1 MSACGAVSGSRD
13 SSALDVSKHYDG
25 SDHPF
30 APCRN
35 VPHAARRGARRG
47 SSDTVHT
54 LGHARR
60 TAHAR
65 HRVAMRV
72 ARHGHRRER
81 KNNDKENETNR
92 AENGTPGRSSL
103 TRRHGTRQRPRSS
116 ALQVPRPARPS
127 LLPMPL
133 CVCIVFL
140 YPARRSRTKKL
151 CACDQKKPHDGNKV
165 PHTLYTV
172 PETAR
177 TGAVRAAGS
186 ETESGETCDASA
198 L

>member
-81 KNNDKENETNR
+81 KHNEKENETNR

-103 TRRHGTRQRPRSS
+103 TRTRGS
-116 ALQVPRPARPS
+116 ARAARLS
-127 LLPMPL
+127 
-133 CVCIVFL
+133 
-140 YPARRSRTKKL
+140 RSRVPHGHRYYRCHYACASSSYIPHAAAARKNYARATKK
-151 CACDQKKPHDGNKV
+151 KSM
-165 PHTLYTV
+165 T
-172 PETAR
+172 
-177 TGAVRAAGS
+177 
-186 ETESGETCDASA
+186 
-198 L
+198 